1 VAIFIFHVGAIH
13 FLRSFI
19 SFFRSF
25 ILPLRRKC
33 FVPTWGSFR
42 PSVGIISS
50 LRGDFEIPPLGF
62 FRPTRGGRFSSHQY
76 GTASYADYPH
86 RGWLP
91 HGTPHW
97 ARTCG
102 SIPGSV
108 GSKSLVVSTFYPVTI
123 VRAILSRY
131 FCQEELSLFW
141 HIICS
146 SPNACLLHGGGY
158 GK

>member
-1 VAIFIFHVGAIH
+1 MAIFIFHVGAIH

-62 FRPTRGGRFSSHQY
+62 FRPISMGRHLTQIIHTVGGSHMVLLIGRGPAALSQ
-76 GTASYADYPH
+76 A
-86 RGWLP
+86 L
-91 HGTPHW
+91 
-97 ARTCG
+97 
-102 SIPGSV
+102 SV
-108 GSKSLVVSTFYPVTI
+108 AN
-123 VRAILSRY
+123 R
-131 FCQEELSLFW
+131 
-141 HIICS
+141 
-146 SPNACLLHGGGY
+146 
-158 GK
+158 